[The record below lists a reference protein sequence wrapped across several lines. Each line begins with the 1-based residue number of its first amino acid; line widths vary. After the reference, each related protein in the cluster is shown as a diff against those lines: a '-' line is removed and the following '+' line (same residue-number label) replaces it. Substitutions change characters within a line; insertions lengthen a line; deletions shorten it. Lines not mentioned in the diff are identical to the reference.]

1 MRRKKL
7 IIEVFILYILV
18 GAALAFAA
26 TNSTNETNST
36 ETNASIVNATL
47 PALPANMTNATNS
60 TGNASNITLTNMSYQ
75 QLVEIQQKQI
85 EEMKK
90 QIEIMKAEIEELRKE
105 NAELKKQLEEL
116 KKKPITWEDFEQTV
130 ITYYNLFMFWTGWM
144 WPLFMLVLIR
154 RYRNPAREE
163 EAQRIEEAAEKVA
176 QEKLRQWYEYQVKS
190 RSIEA
195 VCEDETEAIIFRSLG
210 INTVSDLKAL
220 EDDEIVSRFKE
231 KYHPTADVLEHFKNR
246 LEEIRKL
253 VGPAEKKKEDEGD
266 GS

>member
-26 TNSTNETNST
+26 TNDTNST
-36 ETNASIVNATL
+36 ETNVSIVNATL
-47 PALPANMTNATNS
+47 PAVPANITNATNS
-60 TGNASNITLTNMSYQ
+60 TGNASNVTLTNMSYQ

-90 QIEIMKAEIEELRKE
+90 QIEIMRAEIEELRKE
-105 NAELKKQLEEL
+105 NADLKKQLEEL
-116 KKKPITWEDFEQTV
+116 KKKPVTWEDISQTV
-130 ITYYNLFMFWTGWM
+130 LTYYNLFMFWTGWI
-144 WPLFMLVLIR
+144 WPLLMLVLIR

-163 EAQRIEEAAEKVA
+163 EAERIEEAAEKVA

-210 INTVSDLKAL
+210 INTVRDLKSL
-220 EDDEIVSRFKE
+220 EDNEIVNRFKE

-253 VGPAEKKKEDEGD
+253 IGPVEKKEEDNNAA
-266 GS
+266 SS

>member
-1 MRRKKL
+1 MRGKRI
-7 IIEVFILYILV
+7 IIEAFVLYMLV
-18 GAALAFAA
+18 GAALAA
-26 TNSTNETNST
+26 TNSTNS
-36 ETNASIVNATL
+36 TNATNATL
-47 PALPANMTNATNS
+47 PANTTNISNVTLVNESTPANAS
-60 TGNASNITLTNMSYQ
+60 TITVNYQ

-85 EEMKK
+85 EELKK
-90 QIEIMKAEIEELRKE
+90 QVEVLRAEVEQLRRE
-105 NAELKKQLEEL
+105 NAELKEQIEEL

-130 ITYYNLFMFWTGWM
+130 ETYYTQFMFWTGWI
-144 WPLFMLVLIR
+144 WPLLMLVLIR

-176 QEKLRQWYEYQVKS
+176 QEKLRQWYEFQVKS

-210 INTVSDLKAL
+210 INTIKDLKST
-220 EDDEIVSRFKE
+220 EDSKIVARFKE

-253 VGPAEKKKEDEGD
+253 IGPAEKEGD
-266 GS
+266 SDAASS